1 MEHPTLFDRE
11 RTGRT
16 TVVGVLN
23 LTPDSFSD
31 GGRFVAPSE
40 RVDVPAALAEGLA
53 LTAAGAHVLDIG
65 GESTRPG
72 ALEVSAPTEIQRTAP
87 VIEALA
93 KATDLPISI
102 DTRKSEV
109 ARAAIDAGAT
119 IVNDVSGL
127 ATDPA
132 LAELA
137 ARTGVWLVLG
147 HMRGV
152 PATMQHDPHFA
163 DVLEEVGE
171 ELRHSVGLATQ
182 AGMQREKLVIDPGI
196 GFGKDLS
203 HNLSLLANAGRHRRE
218 LGLPLLVGPSRKS
231 FLGRLTGDPTGE
243 REIATQAACAVAI
256 FAGADAVRVHDVG
269 AACKVARVADALRD
283 AREDVT

>member
-16 TVVGVLN
+16 TVMGVLN
-23 LTPDSFSD
+23 VTPDSFSD
-31 GGRFVAPSE
+31 GGRFVGPSGG
-40 RVDVPAALAEGLA
+40 VDVSGALAEGLA
-53 LTAAGAHVLDIG
+53 LAEAGADILDVG

-72 ALEVSAPTEIQRTAP
+72 AREIPCELEIERTAP
-87 VIEALA
+87 IIEALA
-93 KATDLPISI
+93 KASPIPLSI
-102 DTRKSEV
+102 DTRKIEV
-109 ARAAIDAGAT
+109 ARAAIDAGAR

-127 ATDPA
+127 ANDPE

-137 ARTGVWLVLG
+137 ARAGTWLVLG

-152 PATMQHDPHFA
+152 PATMQSDPQYA
-163 DVLEEVGE
+163 EVLEEVGE
-171 ELRHSVGLATQ
+171 ELRHSVEMATQ
-182 AGMQREKLVIDPGI
+182 AGMVREKLVIDPGI
-196 GFGKDLS
+196 GFGKDLT
-203 HNLSLLANAGRHRRE
+203 HNLALLANAGLLRRR
-218 LGLPLLVGPSRKS
+218 LGLPILAGPSRKS

-269 AACKVARVADALRD
+269 AARRVARVADALLE
-283 AREDVT
+283 AREDAS